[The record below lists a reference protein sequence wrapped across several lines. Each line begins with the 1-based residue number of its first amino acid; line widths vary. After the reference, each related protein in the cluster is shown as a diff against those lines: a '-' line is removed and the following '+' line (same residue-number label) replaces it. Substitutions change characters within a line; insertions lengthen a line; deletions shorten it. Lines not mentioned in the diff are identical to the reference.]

1 MLIKH
6 LSAKDIDKKVT
17 LKGWIV
23 HLRSSGKVA
32 FLELRDGSWF
42 IQCVIEPGKLGEK
55 KFEELTSCG
64 IESSLAITWTI
75 SKHPKKDEYE
85 LQTTDFEIYTKSKDY
100 PLGQKEHGVD
110 YLFDQRHLHLRTKKQ
125 RAIQRI
131 RDTIIHATYDWM
143 RDHDFTKI
151 DAPIFT
157 PTCAEDS
164 TELYEVEHT
173 NWEKL
178 FLSQSGQLYIEAAIH
193 AHGRVYDFGPVFR
206 AEKSKTRRHLNELW
220 MMDAET
226 AFTDNEANM
235 KIQEE
240 LVYFII
246 QEILKRNKADLIILE
261 RDLSKLEDIT
271 IPFPRKKHA
280 DVVKELQEMGSDI
293 ETGADLGADDE
304 KMYMEKYEQPIFVTN
319 FPADIK
325 SFYMPEDP
333 QDPGTVKCS
342 DLLAPEGYGEVIG
355 GSERIGDYET
365 LKKKVLAQW
374 YDIKDY
380 DRYLDLRK
388 YGGVTTSGFG
398 FGLER
403 LVMWLCGLPHIR
415 ETIPFP
421 RYHNRITP

>member
-1 MLIKH
+1 
-6 LSAKDIDKKVT
+6 
-17 LKGWIV
+17 
-23 HLRSSGKVA
+23 
-32 FLELRDGSWF
+32 
-42 IQCVIEPGKLGEK
+42 
-55 KFEELTSCG
+55 
-64 IESSLAITWTI
+64 
-75 SKHPKKDEYE
+75 
-85 LQTTDFEIYTKSKDY
+85 
-100 PLGQKEHGVD
+100 
-110 YLFDQRHLHLRTKKQ
+110 
-125 RAIQRI
+125 
-131 RDTIIHATYDWM
+131 
-143 RDHDFTKI
+143 
-151 DAPIFT
+151 
-157 PTCAEDS
+157 
-164 TELYEVEHT
+164 
-173 NWEKL
+173 
-178 FLSQSGQLYIEAAIH
+178 
-193 AHGRVYDFGPVFR
+193 
-206 AEKSKTRRHLNELW
+206 
-220 MMDAET
+220 MDAET

-365 LKKKVLAQW
+365 LKKKVLAQ
-374 YDIKDY
+374 
-380 DRYLDLRK
+380 
-388 YGGVTTSGFG
+388 
-398 FGLER
+398 
-403 LVMWLCGLPHIR
+403 
-415 ETIPFP
+415 
-421 RYHNRITP
+421 